1 MTLDDIKEAIEVG
14 FTSVMIDA
22 SLESWSVNLERTS
35 ATVELARPVGV
46 SVEAELGHVTTGEGY
61 YTEADAD
68 EMLTNPEKAVEFVK
82 LTEID
87 ALAVAIGNVHGAYLG
102 EPKIDFPRLDELN
115 QKIDIPLVLHGSSG
129 IGDDNLRKGIQ
140 KGIRKINLYSE
151 IINTMHIRMR
161 SVLDQTVSNPLL
173 VAKAQKNAVRD
184 VLLAHMQ
191 IVGCVGKG

>member
-1 MTLDDIKEAIEVG
+1 
-14 FTSVMIDA
+14 
-22 SLESWSVNLERTS
+22 
-35 ATVELARPVGV
+35 
-46 SVEAELGHVTTGEGY
+46 
-61 YTEADAD
+61 
-68 EMLTNPEKAVEFVK
+68 MLTNPEKAVEFVK